1 MAQPSPSA
9 RSKRPLPWLVPGI
22 VAGAAVP
29 LLELAYQASTRGLGA
44 NPIAEALNRLGLL
57 ALALLVACLAC
68 TPLQLWFGWNWPIRA
83 RRAIGLLAFGYACLH
98 FLLYAGLDQQLAL
111 GAIATD
117 IVKRPFIL
125 VGFLAWLLLIPL
137 ALTSTRGAL
146 QRLGFRRWKALH
158 RLVYLCAGLGVVHFV
173 WRVKKDVSEPALYG
187 AVLAV
192 LLLARVVDAARR
204 QRRRR
209 SAARTAQP
217 GRTSPER
224 HASPV
229 APLGP

>member
-1 MAQPSPSA
+1 LSA
-9 RSKRPLPWLVPGI
+9 RSKGRLPWLVPGV

-57 ALALLVACLAC
+57 ALALLVLCLAC

-83 RRAIGLLAFGYACLH
+83 RKSIGLLAFGYACLH
-98 FLLYAGLDQQLAL
+98 FLLYAGLDQELAL
-111 GAIATD
+111 GAIASD
-117 IVKRPFIL
+117 IAKRPFIL

-137 ALTSTRGAL
+137 ALTSTRAAL

-158 RLVYLCAGLGVVHFV
+158 RLVYVCATLGVVHFV
-173 WRVKKDVSEPALYG
+173 WRVKKDVSEPAAYG

-192 LLLARVVDAARR
+192 LLLARVVAAVRKRRARR
-204 QRRRR
+204 PEGLTVQAQR
-209 SAARTAQP
+209 AP
-217 GRTSPER
+217 G
-224 HASPV
+224 
-229 APLGP
+229 